1 MASAPIHQPD
11 PELDQRLADLL
22 RATAHGD
29 QRAFE
34 AFYEATIRLVLPSV
48 RRICGDAHAED
59 ALADAYVQAWTTAQ
73 TFDAARGS
81 ALAWIRMIAGSRGR
95 DRMRAERHSHG
106 GLDGALPRDADE
118 QHDDA
123 CGPDEILHS
132 AQACARLRAAVS
144 ALPAR
149 ERMLIGLAYYREF
162 TQQQI
167 SDETGLPLGTVKRLM
182 RDSHARLHAM
192 LAPARSERAPL

>member
-1 MASAPIHQPD
+1 MARTPTHQPD

-22 RATAHGD
+22 RAAGGGD
-29 QRAFE
+29 QCAFE

-73 TFDAARGS
+73 TFDASRGS

-106 GLDGALPRDADE
+106 GLDGALPHDADE
-118 QHDDA
+118 QPDDA
-123 CGPDEILHS
+123 CGPDEILHNV
-132 AQACARLRAAVS
+132 QACARLRAAVS

-167 SDETGLPLGTVKRLM
+167 SDETGLPLGTVKTLM

-192 LAPARSERAPL
+192 LAPERLARAPL